1 MAVVDDFDLD
11 SVSNAVNSAFGRKS
25 APPARN
31 QSSRDQEALR
41 VLQDEYE
48 KQSKLV
54 AGGNAASARN
64 LEALQREMK
73 LKGGAP
79 TTAQTQSDDFSIDA
93 IGAAVQD
100 AFKTAKTDKP
110 VPKNKTD
117 QAIIN
122 LQRSREMYGQ
132 MGRDFGASAASLAD
146 TTIGGVL
153 PMAGQVVQ
161 AASRPFT
168 TPEKAQQYGQA
179 VSGALEKPFGKTF
192 GVTQSPAYQGEA
204 SQRLMNF
211 IGENVNKGAEWIAQ
225 KTGLPLPDVQNMM
238 GTATIA
244 APALMAK
251 PLATVVKPLVK
262 GAETVSQWGNEIRA
276 GAPSQLEQ
284 QFQAR
289 GGKQSAGAAATE
301 VKTQLD
307 AAIAQA
313 KPELAADLK
322 LLNPAETNIEA
333 INRLVD
339 ADSLDVPVRLT
350 RGQASQNP
358 SLISRERNERG
369 FKEQFVDRFNEQ
381 NKALKENVTL
391 VKERAAPDVFAP
403 DYVSNAQ
410 GAIEQV
416 REKIDA
422 FKAEKQQ
429 AYKDLADF
437 GAGKLEVDS
446 KTFAQNAM
454 NALTKNEDIDF
465 LPSTI
470 KIKVD
475 QYVAGK
481 AMNFD
486 QFQNLA
492 TQIAR
497 ETRKAQKADDGNAVY
512 ALGLVRNELESLP
525 LIGET
530 AEAKVF
536 ADKARGLAK
545 REFDLIDKNRP
556 TYNSVYAMV
565 ENGSADTK
573 NFIQNYVISSKNQDF
588 AKMIDL
594 VGDSP
599 QAIQNLR
606 AGTLDYMLRNSTD
619 ASGNF
624 LTGKFAKTVADLDV
638 NKKLDALFGA
648 EEASRLRKIANAG
661 TLIEARPKGAF
672 VNESNTTV
680 SAGQLAK
687 DYVTGVLEDIPVV
700 GSIVKPATNLYTQSK
715 MKKEMKESLRPAAGT
730 KLSDVGKPQ
739 TPVKIDLRG
748 MGNKE

>member
-25 APPARN
+25 APPAKV
-31 QSSRDQEALR
+31 QSSRDQESLKY
-41 VLQDEYE
+41 LQAEYDRE
-48 KQSKLV
+48 SKLA

-79 TTAQTQSDDFSIDA
+79 TTAQPQTDDFSIDA

-100 AFKTAKTDKP
+100 AFKGTKTDKP

-132 MGRDFGASAASLAD
+132 MGRDVGASVASLAD
-146 TTIGGVL
+146 TTIGGIL

-179 VSGALEKPFGKTF
+179 VTGALEKPFGKTF

-211 IGENVNKGAEWIAQ
+211 IGENINKGAEWIAQ

-251 PLATVVKPLVK
+251 PLATIAKPLVK
-262 GAETVSQWGNEIRA
+262 GAETLSQWGNEIRA

-284 QFQAR
+284 QFQAK

-350 RGQASQNP
+350 RGQSSQNP
-358 SLISRERNERG
+358 TLISRERNERG

-410 GAIEQV
+410 GAIDQV

-422 FKAEKQQ
+422 FKAEKKQ
-429 AYKDLADF
+429 AYTDLDNF

-465 LPSTI
+465 LPPTI
-470 KIKVD
+470 KTKVD
-475 QYVAGK
+475 QYIAGK
-481 AMNFD
+481 PMNFD

-497 ETRKAQKADDGNAVY
+497 ETRKSQKADDGNAVH
-512 ALGLVRNELESLP
+512 ALTLVRNELESLP

-545 REFDLIDKNRP
+545 REFDLIDKTRP

-565 ENGSADTK
+565 ENGGADTK
-573 NFIQNYVISSKNQDF
+573 NFIQNNVFSSKNQDF

-594 VGDSP
+594 VNDNP

-606 AGTLDYMLRNSTD
+606 AGTIDYMLRNSTD

-624 LTGKFAKTVADLDV
+624 ATGKFAKTIADLDV

-648 EEASRLRKIANAG
+648 EEAGRLRKIANAG

-680 SAGQLAK
+680 SAGQMAK
-687 DYVTGVLEDIPVV
+687 NYLTGVLEEIPVV

-730 KLSDVGKPQ
+730 KLSDIGK
-739 TPVKIDLRG
+739 
-748 MGNKE
+748 

>member
-25 APPARN
+25 APPART

-48 KQSKLV
+48 KQSKLA

-100 AFKTAKTDKP
+100 AFKGSKTDKP
-110 VPKNKTD
+110 VAKNKTD

-122 LQRSREMYGQ
+122 LQKSREMYGQ

-146 TTIGGVL
+146 TTIGGIL

-244 APALMAK
+244 APALLAK
-251 PLATVVKPLVK
+251 PLATVAKPLVK

-358 SLISRERNERG
+358 TLISRERNERG

-391 VKERAAPDVFAP
+391 VKERSAPDVFAP

-465 LPSTI
+465 LPPTI
-470 KIKVD
+470 KTKVD
-475 QYVAGK
+475 QYIAGK
-481 AMNFD
+481 PMNFD

-565 ENGSADTK
+565 ENGGADTK
-573 NFIQNYVISSKNQDF
+573 NFIQNNVFSSKNQDF

-594 VGDSP
+594 VGDNP

-700 GSIVKPATNLYTQSK
+700 GSIVKPATNLYNQSK
-715 MKKEMKESLRPAAGT
+715 FKKEMKESLRPAAGT

-739 TPVKIDLRG
+739 TPVKIDLSG
-748 MGNKE
+748 MAKKD

>member
-11 SVSNAVNSAFGRKS
+11 SVSKAVNSAFGRKS
-25 APPARN
+25 APAAN
-31 QSSRDQEALR
+31 TQSSRDQEALR
-41 VLQDEYE
+41 VLQAEFE
-48 KQSKLV
+48 RESKLA

-79 TTAQTQSDDFSIDA
+79 TTAQPQADDFSIDA

-110 VPKNKTD
+110 VAKTKTD

-146 TTIGGVL
+146 TTIGGIL

-168 TPEKAQQYGQA
+168 TPEKAQEYGQA
-179 VSGALEKPFGKTF
+179 VTGALEKPFGKTF
-192 GVTQSPAYQGEA
+192 GVTQTPAYQGEA

-244 APALMAK
+244 APAVLAK
-251 PLATVVKPLVK
+251 PLATVAKPLVR

-284 QFQAR
+284 QFQAK
-289 GGKQSAGAAATE
+289 GGKQNAGAAATQA
-301 VKTQLD
+301 KTQID

-358 SLISRERNERG
+358 TLISRERNERG

-465 LPSTI
+465 LPPTI
-470 KIKVD
+470 KTKVD
-475 QYVAGK
+475 QYIAGK
-481 AMNFD
+481 PMNFD

-497 ETRKAQKADDGNAVY
+497 ETRKAQKADDGNAVH

-545 REFDLIDKNRP
+545 REFDLIDKTRP

-565 ENGSADTK
+565 ENGGADTK
-573 NFIQNYVISSKNQDF
+573 NFIQNNVFSSKNQDF

-594 VGDSP
+594 VGDNP

-648 EEASRLRKIANAG
+648 EEAGRLRKIANAG

-700 GSIVKPATNLYTQSK
+700 GSVVKPATNLYMQNK

-730 KLSDVGKPQ
+730 KLSDIGK
-739 TPVKIDLRG
+739 
-748 MGNKE
+748 

>member
-25 APPARN
+25 APPART

-48 KQSKLV
+48 KESKLA

-110 VPKNKTD
+110 VAKTKTD

-146 TTIGGVL
+146 TTIGGIL

-168 TPEKAQQYGQA
+168 TPEKAQEYGQA

-244 APALMAK
+244 APALLAK
-251 PLATVVKPLVK
+251 PLATVAKPLVK

-358 SLISRERNERG
+358 TLISRERNERG

-470 KIKVD
+470 KTKVD
-475 QYVAGK
+475 QYIAGK
-481 AMNFD
+481 PMNFD

-497 ETRKAQKADDGNAVY
+497 ETRKAQKADDGNAVH

-545 REFDLIDKNRP
+545 REFDLIDKTRP
-556 TYNSVYAMV
+556 TYNAVYAMV
-565 ENGSADTK
+565 ENGGADTK
-573 NFIQNYVISSKNQDF
+573 NFIQNYVFSSKNQDF
-588 AKMIDL
+588 ANTMDL

-680 SAGQLAK
+680 SAGQIAK
-687 DYVTGVLEDIPVV
+687 NYLTGVLEEIPVV
-700 GSIVKPATNLYTQSK
+700 GSVVKPATNLYTQSK

-739 TPVKIDLRG
+739 TPVKIDLSG
-748 MGNKE
+748 MAKKD

>member
-25 APPARN
+25 APPAKT

-48 KQSKLV
+48 KQSKLA

-79 TTAQTQSDDFSIDA
+79 TTAQTQSDDFSVDS

-110 VPKNKTD
+110 VAKNKTD

-132 MGRDFGASAASLAD
+132 MGRDLGASAASLAD
-146 TTIGGVL
+146 TTIGGIL

-244 APALMAK
+244 APAVLAK
-251 PLATVVKPLVK
+251 PLATVAKPLVK
-262 GAETVSQWGNEIRA
+262 GAETLSQWGNEIRA

-284 QFQAR
+284 QFQAK
-289 GGKQSAGAAATE
+289 GGKQSAGAAATKA
-301 VKTQLD
+301 KTQLD

-333 INRLVD
+333 LNRVVD

-358 SLISRERNERG
+358 TLISRERNERG

-416 REKIDA
+416 RAKIDA

-465 LPSTI
+465 LPPTI
-470 KIKVD
+470 KTKVD
-475 QYVAGK
+475 QYIAGK
-481 AMNFD
+481 PMNFD

-497 ETRKAQKADDGNAVY
+497 ETRKAQKADDGNAVH

-565 ENGSADTK
+565 ENGGADTK
-573 NFIQNYVISSKNQDF
+573 NFIQNNVFSSKNQDF

-594 VGDSP
+594 VGDNP

-624 LTGKFAKTVADLDV
+624 LTGKFAKTIADLDV

-648 EEASRLRKIANAG
+648 EEAGRLRKIANAG

-700 GSIVKPATNLYTQSK
+700 GSIVKPATNLYNQSK
-715 MKKEMKESLRPAAGT
+715 NKKEMKESLRPAAGT
-730 KLSDVGKPQ
+730 KLSDIGK
-739 TPVKIDLRG
+739 
-748 MGNKE
+748 

>member
-25 APPARN
+25 APPART
-31 QSSRDQEALR
+31 QSSRDQEALK

-48 KQSKLV
+48 KQSKLA

-79 TTAQTQSDDFSIDA
+79 TTAQTQSDDFSVDA
-93 IGAAVQD
+93 IGSAVQD

-110 VPKNKTD
+110 VAKNKTD

-146 TTIGGVL
+146 TTIGGIL

-161 AASRPFT
+161 AGARFLGGAEQMITGKPTSLT
-168 TPEKAQQYGQA
+168 SEKAQQYGQA

-244 APALMAK
+244 APAVLAK
-251 PLATVVKPLVK
+251 PLATVAKPLVR

-333 INRLVD
+333 LNRIVD

-358 SLISRERNERG
+358 TLISRERNERG
-369 FKEQFVDRFNEQ
+369 FKEQFADRFNEQ

-465 LPSTI
+465 LPPTI
-470 KIKVD
+470 KTKVD
-475 QYVAGK
+475 QYMEGK
-481 AMNFD
+481 SMNFD

-492 TQIAR
+492 TQIER
-497 ETRKAQKADDGNAVY
+497 ERRKAQRADDGNAVY
-512 ALGLVRNELESLP
+512 ALGLVRNELENLP

-565 ENGSADTK
+565 ENGGADTK
-573 NFIQNYVISSKNQDF
+573 NFIQNNVFSSKNQDF

-594 VGDSP
+594 VGDNP

-606 AGTLDYMLRNSTD
+606 AGTLDYILKNSTD

-624 LTGKFAKTVADLDV
+624 ATGKFAKSISDLDV

-648 EEASRLRKIANAG
+648 EEAGRLRKIANAG
-661 TLIEARPKGAF
+661 TLIEARPKGSF

-680 SAGQLAK
+680 SAGQMAK
-687 DYVTGVLEDIPVV
+687 NYLTGVLEEIPVV
-700 GSIVKPATNLYTQSK
+700 GSVVKPATNLYMQNK

-730 KLSDVGKPQ
+730 KLSDIGK
-739 TPVKIDLRG
+739 
-748 MGNKE
+748 

>member
-25 APPARN
+25 APPAKT
-31 QSSRDQEALR
+31 QSSREQEALR
-41 VLQDEYE
+41 VLQAEYE
-48 KQSKLV
+48 RESKLA

-79 TTAQTQSDDFSIDA
+79 TTAQTPSDDFSIDA

-110 VPKNKTD
+110 VARNKTD

-122 LQRSREMYGQ
+122 LQKSREMYGQ

-146 TTIGGVL
+146 TTIGGIL

-244 APALMAK
+244 APALLAK
-251 PLATVVKPLVK
+251 PLATVAKPLVK

-465 LPSTI
+465 LPPTI
-470 KIKVD
+470 KTKVD
-475 QYVAGK
+475 QYIAGK
-481 AMNFD
+481 PMNFD

-565 ENGSADTK
+565 ENGGADTK
-573 NFIQNYVISSKNQDF
+573 NFIQNNVFSSKNQDF

-594 VGDSP
+594 VGDNP

-700 GSIVKPATNLYTQSK
+700 GSIVKPATNLYNQSK
-715 MKKEMKESLRPAAGT
+715 FKKEMKESLRPAAGT

-739 TPVKIDLRG
+739 TPVKIDLSG
-748 MGNKE
+748 MAKKD

>member
-1 MAVVDDFDLD
+1 MAVVDDFDVD
-11 SVSNAVNSAFGRKS
+11 SINSAVSSAFGRKS
-25 APPARN
+25 APPAKT
-31 QSSRDQEALR
+31 QTSREQESLR
-41 VLQDEYE
+41 ILQAEYDRE
-48 KQSKLV
+48 SKL
-54 AGGNAASARN
+54 AAAGNATSARN
-64 LEALQREMK
+64 LISLEKEMK
-73 LKGGAP
+73 RAGGAP
-79 TTAQTQSDDFSIDA
+79 TTAQTPSDDFSVDA
-93 IGAAVQD
+93 IGSAVQD
-100 AFKTAKTDKP
+100 AFKGSKTDKP
-110 VPKNKTD
+110 TAKNKTD

-122 LQRSREMYGQ
+122 LQKSREMYGQ

-146 TTIGGVL
+146 TTIGGIL

-168 TPEKAQQYGQA
+168 TPEKAQEYGQA
-179 VSGALEKPFGKTF
+179 VSSALEKPFGKTL
-192 GVTQSPAYQGEA
+192 GVTENPAYKNEA

-244 APALMAK
+244 APALLAK
-251 PLATVVKPLVK
+251 PLAVAAKPLVR
-262 GAETVSQWGNEIRA
+262 GAETLSQWGNEIRA

-284 QFQAR
+284 QFQSK
-289 GGKQSAGAAATE
+289 GGMQNAGAAATQ

-339 ADSLDVPVRLT
+339 ADSLDIPVRLT

-369 FKEQFVDRFNEQ
+369 FKDQFADRFNEQ

-391 VKERAAPDVFAP
+391 VKERAAPDVFGP

-422 FKAEKQQ
+422 FKTEKKQ
-429 AYKDLADF
+429 AYTDLDNF

-465 LPSTI
+465 LPPTI
-470 KIKVD
+470 KSKVD
-475 QYVAGK
+475 QYMEGK
-481 AMNFD
+481 PMNFD

-492 TQIAR
+492 TQISR
-497 ETRKAQKADDGNAVY
+497 ETRKAQRADDGNAVH
-512 ALGLVRNELESLP
+512 ALTLVRNELENLP

-545 REFDLIDKNRP
+545 REFDLIDKTRP
-556 TYNSVYAMV
+556 TYNAVYAMV

-648 EEASRLRKIANAG
+648 EEAGRLRKIANAG
-661 TLIEARPKGAF
+661 TLIEARPKGSF
-672 VNESNTTV
+672 VNESNTTTA
-680 SAGQLAK
+680 AGQLAK
-687 DYVTGVLEDIPVV
+687 EYVGGVLQDIPIVK
-700 GSIVKPATNLYTQSK
+700 SIIKPATNMYMENK

-730 KLSDVGKPQ
+730 KLSDIGK
-739 TPVKIDLRG
+739 
-748 MGNKE
+748 

>member
-1 MAVVDDFDLD
+1 MAAVDDFDVD
-11 SVSNAVNSAFGRKS
+11 SINSAVSSAFGRKS
-25 APPARN
+25 APNTRT
-31 QSSRDQEALR
+31 QSSRDQESLK
-41 VLQDEYE
+41 VLQEEYDRE
-48 KQSKLV
+48 SKL
-54 AGGNAASARN
+54 AASGNAASARN
-64 LEALQREMK
+64 LESLQREMK
-73 LKGGAP
+73 LKGGSP
-79 TTAQTQSDDFSIDA
+79 TTTPSDDFNVDA

-110 VPKNKTD
+110 VAKNKTD

-122 LQRSREMYGQ
+122 FQKSREMYGQ

-146 TTIGGVL
+146 TTIGGIL

-168 TPEKAQQYGQA
+168 TPEKAQEYGQA
-179 VSGALEKPFGKTF
+179 VTSALEKPFGKAL
-192 GVTQSPAYQGEA
+192 GVTQTPAYQNEA
-204 SQRLMNF
+204 SRKLMDF

-251 PLATVVKPLVK
+251 PLAVAAKPLVK
-262 GAETVSQWGNEIRA
+262 GAETLSQMASEISPTA
-276 GAPSQLEQ
+276 QQQMQQ
-284 QFQAR
+284 QFQAK
-289 GGKQSAGAAATE
+289 GGMQNVGAAATQ

-358 SLISRERNERG
+358 TLISRERNERG
-369 FKEQFVDRFNEQ
+369 FKEQFADRFNEQ

-391 VKERAAPDVFAP
+391 VKERAAPDVFGP

-416 REKIDA
+416 REKIDTY
-422 FKAEKQQ
+422 KTEKQQ
-429 AYKDLADF
+429 AYKDLENF

-470 KIKVD
+470 KSKVD
-475 QYVAGK
+475 QYIAGK
-481 AMNFD
+481 PMNFD

-492 TQIAR
+492 TQISR
-497 ETRKAQKADDGNAVY
+497 ETRKAQKADDGNAVH
-512 ALGLVRNELESLP
+512 ALTLVRNELENLP

-530 AEAKVF
+530 AEAKVY
-536 ADKARGLAK
+536 ADKARSLAK
-545 REFDLIDKNRP
+545 REFDLIDKTRP

-565 ENGSADTK
+565 ENGGADTK
-573 NFIQNYVISSKNQDF
+573 NFIQNYVFSSKNQDF

-648 EEASRLRKIANAG
+648 EEANRLRKIANAG
-661 TLIEARPKGAF
+661 TLIEARPKGSF
-672 VNESNTTV
+672 VNESNTTTA
-680 SAGQLAK
+680 AGQLAK
-687 DYVTGVLEDIPVV
+687 EYVGGVLQDIPIVK
-700 GSIVKPATNLYTQSK
+700 SIIKPATNIYIENK

-730 KLSDVGKPQ
+730 KLSDLGK
-739 TPVKIDLRG
+739 
-748 MGNKE
+748 

>member
-11 SVSNAVNSAFGRKS
+11 SVSKAVNSAFGRKS
-25 APPARN
+25 APPAN
-31 QSSRDQEALR
+31 IQSSRDQEALR
-41 VLQDEYE
+41 VLQAEFE
-48 KQSKLV
+48 RESKLA

-110 VPKNKTD
+110 VAKTKID

-146 TTIGGVL
+146 TTIGGIL

-168 TPEKAQQYGQA
+168 TPEKAQEYGQA
-179 VSGALEKPFGKTF
+179 VTGALEKPFGKTF

-244 APALMAK
+244 APALLAK
-251 PLATVVKPLVK
+251 PLATVAKPLVK

-358 SLISRERNERG
+358 TLISRERNERG

-465 LPSTI
+465 LPPTI
-470 KIKVD
+470 KTKVD
-475 QYVAGK
+475 QYIAGK
-481 AMNFD
+481 PMNFD

-556 TYNSVYAMV
+556 TYNAVYAMV
-565 ENGSADTK
+565 ENGGADTK
-573 NFIQNYVISSKNQDF
+573 NFIQNNVFSSKNQDF

-594 VGDSP
+594 VGDNP

-680 SAGQLAK
+680 SAGQIAK
-687 DYVTGVLEDIPVV
+687 NYLTGVLEEIPVV
-700 GSIVKPATNLYTQSK
+700 GSVVKPATNLYTQSK

-739 TPVKIDLRG
+739 TPVKIDLSG
-748 MGNKE
+748 MAKKD

>member
-25 APPARN
+25 APPAKT
-31 QSSRDQEALR
+31 QTSREQEALR
-41 VLQDEYE
+41 VLQAEYE
-48 KQSKLV
+48 RESKLA

-79 TTAQTQSDDFSIDA
+79 TTAQTPSDDFSVDA

-100 AFKTAKTDKP
+100 AFKSAKTDKP
-110 VPKNKTD
+110 VAKTKTD

-132 MGRDFGASAASLAD
+132 MGRDLGAGVASLAD
-146 TTIGGVL
+146 TTIGGIL

-168 TPEKAQQYGQA
+168 TPEKAQEYGQA
-179 VSGALEKPFGKTF
+179 VTGALEKPFGKTF

-244 APALMAK
+244 APALLAK
-251 PLATVVKPLVK
+251 PLATVAKPLVK

-284 QFQAR
+284 QFQAK
-289 GGKQSAGAAATE
+289 GGKQSAGAAATQ
-301 VKTQLD
+301 VKTQID

-322 LLNPAETNIEA
+322 LLNPAETNMEA

-369 FKEQFVDRFNEQ
+369 FKEQFADRFNEQ

-446 KTFAQNAM
+446 KTFGQNAM

-465 LPSTI
+465 LPPTI
-470 KIKVD
+470 KAKVD
-475 QYVAGK
+475 QYMAGK
-481 AMNFD
+481 PMNFD

-497 ETRKAQKADDGNAVY
+497 ETRKAQRADDGNAVHS
-512 ALGLVRNELESLP
+512 LTLVRNELENLP

-545 REFDLIDKNRP
+545 REFDLIDKTRP
-556 TYNSVYAMV
+556 TYNAVYAMV
-565 ENGSADTK
+565 ENGGADTK
-573 NFIQNYVISSKNQDF
+573 NFIQNYVFSSKNQDF

-594 VGDSP
+594 VNDNP

-619 ASGNF
+619 ASENF
-624 LTGKFAKTVADLDV
+624 ATGKFAKTIADLDV
-638 NKKLDALFGA
+638 NKKLDTLFGA
-648 EEASRLRKIANAG
+648 EEASKLRKIANAG
-661 TLIEARPKGAF
+661 TLIEARPKGSF

-687 DYVTGVLEDIPVV
+687 DYVTNVLQDIPVL
-700 GSIVKPATNLYTQSK
+700 GSVVKPATNLYMQNK

-730 KLSDVGKPQ
+730 KLSDIGK
-739 TPVKIDLRG
+739 
-748 MGNKE
+748 

>member
-1 MAVVDDFDLD
+1 MAVVDDFDLN

-25 APPARN
+25 APPAKT

-48 KQSKLV
+48 KQSKLA

-79 TTAQTQSDDFSIDA
+79 TTAQPQTDDFSIDA

-100 AFKTAKTDKP
+100 AFKGSKTDKP

-132 MGRDFGASAASLAD
+132 MGRDLGASAASLAD
-146 TTIGGVL
+146 TTIGGIL
-153 PMAGQVVQ
+153 PITGQVVQ
-161 AASRPFT
+161 AGARFLGGAEQMITGKPTSL

-244 APALMAK
+244 APAVLAK
-251 PLATVVKPLVK
+251 PLATVAKPLVR
-262 GAETVSQWGNEIRA
+262 GAETVSQWGNEIRS

-284 QFQAR
+284 QFQAK
-289 GGKQSAGAAATE
+289 GGKQSAGAAATQA
-301 VKTQLD
+301 KTQID

-333 INRLVD
+333 LNRIVD

-350 RGQASQNP
+350 RGQSSQNP
-358 SLISRERNERG
+358 TLISRERNERG

-416 REKIDA
+416 RAKIDA

-465 LPSTI
+465 LPPTI
-470 KIKVD
+470 KTKVD
-475 QYVAGK
+475 QYIAGK
-481 AMNFD
+481 PMNFD

-497 ETRKAQKADDGNAVY
+497 ETRKAQKADDGNAVH

-545 REFDLIDKNRP
+545 REFDLIDKTRP

-565 ENGSADTK
+565 ENGGADTK
-573 NFIQNYVISSKNQDF
+573 NFIQNNVFSSKNQDF

-594 VGDSP
+594 VGDNP

-606 AGTLDYMLRNSTD
+606 AGTLDYIIRNSTD

-624 LTGKFAKTVADLDV
+624 ATGKFAKSISDLDV

-648 EEASRLRKIANAG
+648 EEAGRLRKIANAG
-661 TLIEARPKGAF
+661 TLIEARPKGSF

-680 SAGQLAK
+680 SAGQMAK
-687 DYVTGVLEDIPVV
+687 NYLTGVLEEIPVV
-700 GSIVKPATNLYTQSK
+700 GSVVKPATNLYMQNK

-730 KLSDVGKPQ
+730 KLSDIGK
-739 TPVKIDLRG
+739 
-748 MGNKE
+748 

>member
-25 APPARN
+25 APPART

-48 KQSKLV
+48 KQSKLA

-110 VPKNKTD
+110 VAKTKTD

-168 TPEKAQQYGQA
+168 TPEKAQEYGQA
-179 VSGALEKPFGKTF
+179 VTGALEKPFGKTF

-244 APALMAK
+244 APALLAK
-251 PLATVVKPLVK
+251 PLATVAKPLVK
-262 GAETVSQWGNEIRA
+262 GAETISQWGNEIRA

-358 SLISRERNERG
+358 TLISRERNERG

-470 KIKVD
+470 KTKVD
-475 QYVAGK
+475 QYIAGK
-481 AMNFD
+481 PMNFD

-545 REFDLIDKNRP
+545 REFDLIDKTRP
-556 TYNSVYAMV
+556 TYNAVYAMV
-565 ENGSADTK
+565 ENGGADTK
-573 NFIQNYVISSKNQDF
+573 NFIQNYVFSSKNQDF
-588 AKMIDL
+588 AKTMDL

-661 TLIEARPKGAF
+661 TLIEARPKGSF

-680 SAGQLAK
+680 SAGQIAK
-687 DYVTGVLEDIPVV
+687 NYLTGVLEEIPVV
-700 GSIVKPATNLYTQSK
+700 GSVVKPATNLYTQSK

-739 TPVKIDLRG
+739 TPVKIDLSG
-748 MGNKE
+748 MAKKD

>member
-25 APPARN
+25 APPAKT
-31 QSSRDQEALR
+31 QSSREQEALR
-41 VLQDEYE
+41 VLQAEYE
-48 KQSKLV
+48 RESKLA

-100 AFKTAKTDKP
+100 AFKGSKTDKP

-146 TTIGGVL
+146 TTIGGIL

-168 TPEKAQQYGQA
+168 TPEKAQEYGQA
-179 VSGALEKPFGKTF
+179 VTGALEKPFGKTF

-244 APALMAK
+244 APALLAK
-251 PLATVVKPLVK
+251 PLATVAKPLVK
-262 GAETVSQWGNEIRA
+262 GAETISQWGNEIRA

-358 SLISRERNERG
+358 TLISRERNERG

-470 KIKVD
+470 KTKVD
-475 QYVAGK
+475 QYMAGK
-481 AMNFD
+481 PMNFD

-497 ETRKAQKADDGNAVY
+497 ETRKAQKADDGNAVH

-565 ENGSADTK
+565 ENGGADTK
-573 NFIQNYVISSKNQDF
+573 NFIQNNVFSSKNQDF

-594 VGDSP
+594 VGDNP

-680 SAGQLAK
+680 SAGQIAK
-687 DYVTGVLEDIPVV
+687 NYLTGVLEEIPVV
-700 GSIVKPATNLYTQSK
+700 GSVVKPATNLYTQSK

-739 TPVKIDLRG
+739 TPVKIDLSG
-748 MGNKE
+748 MAKKD

>member
-25 APPARN
+25 APPART
-31 QSSRDQEALR
+31 QSSRDQEALK

-48 KQSKLV
+48 KQSKLA

-79 TTAQTQSDDFSIDA
+79 TTAQPQSDDFSIDA

-132 MGRDFGASAASLAD
+132 MGRDVGASVASLAD
-146 TTIGGVL
+146 TTIGGIL

-161 AASRPFT
+161 AGARFLGGAEQMITGKPTSL

-238 GTATIA
+238 GTLTVAT
-244 APALMAK
+244 PALLAK
-251 PLATVVKPLVK
+251 PLATVAKPLVR

-284 QFQAR
+284 QFQAK

-333 INRLVD
+333 LNRVVD

-358 SLISRERNERG
+358 TLISRERNERG

-416 REKIDA
+416 RAKIDA

-465 LPSTI
+465 LPPTI
-470 KIKVD
+470 KTKVD
-475 QYVAGK
+475 QYIAGK
-481 AMNFD
+481 PMNFD

-497 ETRKAQKADDGNAVY
+497 ETRKAQKADDGNAVH

-565 ENGSADTK
+565 ENGGADTK
-573 NFIQNYVISSKNQDF
+573 NFIQNNVFSSKNQDF

-594 VGDSP
+594 VGDNP

-606 AGTLDYMLRNSTD
+606 AGTLDYIIRNSTD

-624 LTGKFAKTVADLDV
+624 ATGKFAKSISDLDV

-648 EEASRLRKIANAG
+648 EEAGRLRKIANAG

-672 VNESNTTV
+672 VNESNSTV

-687 DYVTGVLEDIPVV
+687 DYVIGVLEDIPVV
-700 GSIVKPATNLYTQSK
+700 GSVVKPATNLYNQGK
-715 MKKEMKESLRPAAGT
+715 FKKEMKESLRPAAGT
-730 KLSDVGKPQ
+730 KLSDIGK
-739 TPVKIDLRG
+739 
-748 MGNKE
+748 

>member
-25 APPARN
+25 APPART
-31 QSSRDQEALR
+31 QSSRDQEALK

-48 KQSKLV
+48 KQSKLA

-79 TTAQTQSDDFSIDA
+79 TTAQPQSDDFSIDA

-132 MGRDFGASAASLAD
+132 MGRDVGASVASLAD
-146 TTIGGVL
+146 TTIGGIL

-161 AASRPFT
+161 AGARFLGGAEQMITGKPTSL

-244 APALMAK
+244 APALLAK
-251 PLATVVKPLVK
+251 PLATVAKPLVR

-284 QFQAR
+284 QFQAK

-333 INRLVD
+333 LNRVVD

-358 SLISRERNERG
+358 TLISRERNERG

-416 REKIDA
+416 RAKIDA

-465 LPSTI
+465 LPPTI
-470 KIKVD
+470 KTKVD
-475 QYVAGK
+475 QYIAGK
-481 AMNFD
+481 PMNFD

-497 ETRKAQKADDGNAVY
+497 ETRKAQKADDGNAVH

-565 ENGSADTK
+565 ENGGADTK
-573 NFIQNYVISSKNQDF
+573 NFIQNNVFSSKNQDF

-594 VGDSP
+594 VGDNP

-606 AGTLDYMLRNSTD
+606 AGTLDYIIRNSTD

-624 LTGKFAKTVADLDV
+624 ATGKFAKSISDLDV

-648 EEASRLRKIANAG
+648 EEAGRLRKIANAG
-661 TLIEARPKGAF
+661 TLIEARPKGSF

-680 SAGQLAK
+680 SAGQIAK
-687 DYVTGVLEDIPVV
+687 NYLTGVLEEIPVV
-700 GSIVKPATNLYTQSK
+700 GSVVKPATNLYTQSK

-730 KLSDVGKPQ
+730 KLSDIGK
-739 TPVKIDLRG
+739 
-748 MGNKE
+748 

>member
-25 APPARN
+25 APPART

-41 VLQDEYE
+41 VLQAEYE
-48 KQSKLV
+48 RESKLA

-100 AFKTAKTDKP
+100 AFKGSKTDKP
-110 VPKNKTD
+110 VAKNKTD

-122 LQRSREMYGQ
+122 LQKSREMYGQ

-146 TTIGGVL
+146 TTIGGIL

-244 APALMAK
+244 APALLAK
-251 PLATVVKPLVK
+251 PLATVAKPLVK

-358 SLISRERNERG
+358 TLISRERNERG

-391 VKERAAPDVFAP
+391 VKERSAPDVFAP

-465 LPSTI
+465 LPPTI
-470 KIKVD
+470 KTKVD
-475 QYVAGK
+475 QYIAGK
-481 AMNFD
+481 PMNFD

-565 ENGSADTK
+565 ENGGADTK
-573 NFIQNYVISSKNQDF
+573 NFIQNNVFSSKNQDF

-594 VGDSP
+594 VGDNP

-700 GSIVKPATNLYTQSK
+700 GSIVKPATNLYNQSK
-715 MKKEMKESLRPAAGT
+715 FKKEMKESLRPAAGT

-739 TPVKIDLRG
+739 TPVKIDLSG
-748 MGNKE
+748 MAKKD

>member
-1 MAVVDDFDLD
+1 
-11 SVSNAVNSAFGRKS
+11 
-25 APPARN
+25 
-31 QSSRDQEALR
+31 
-41 VLQDEYE
+41 
-48 KQSKLV
+48 
-54 AGGNAASARN
+54 
-64 LEALQREMK
+64 
-73 LKGGAP
+73 
-79 TTAQTQSDDFSIDA
+79 
-93 IGAAVQD
+93 
-100 AFKTAKTDKP
+100 
-110 VPKNKTD
+110 
-117 QAIIN
+117 
-122 LQRSREMYGQ
+122 
-132 MGRDFGASAASLAD
+132 
-146 TTIGGVL
+146 
-153 PMAGQVVQ
+153 
-161 AASRPFT
+161 
-168 TPEKAQQYGQA
+168 
-179 VSGALEKPFGKTF
+179 
-192 GVTQSPAYQGEA
+192 
-204 SQRLMNF
+204 
-211 IGENVNKGAEWIAQ
+211 
-225 KTGLPLPDVQNMM
+225 
-238 GTATIA
+238 
-244 APALMAK
+244 
-251 PLATVVKPLVK
+251 LVK

-465 LPSTI
+465 LPPTI
-470 KIKVD
+470 KTKVD
-475 QYVAGK
+475 QYIAGK
-481 AMNFD
+481 PMNFD

-565 ENGSADTK
+565 ENGGADTK
-573 NFIQNYVISSKNQDF
+573 NFIQNNVFSSKNQDF

-594 VGDSP
+594 VGDNP

-700 GSIVKPATNLYTQSK
+700 GSIVKPATNLYNQSK
-715 MKKEMKESLRPAAGT
+715 FKKEMKESLRPAAGT

-739 TPVKIDLRG
+739 TPVKIDLSG
-748 MGNKE
+748 MAKKD

>member
-25 APPARN
+25 APLAKT
-31 QSSRDQEALR
+31 QTSREQESLR
-41 VLQDEYE
+41 ILQAEYE
-48 KQSKLV
+48 RESKLA
-54 AGGNAASARN
+54 AGGNATSARN
-64 LEALQREMK
+64 LISLEKEMK
-73 LKGGAP
+73 RAGGAP
-79 TTAQTQSDDFSIDA
+79 TTAQTQSDDFSVDA
-93 IGAAVQD
+93 VGAAVQD
-100 AFKTAKTDKP
+100 AFKGAKTDKP
-110 VPKNKTD
+110 VAKTKTD

-146 TTIGGVL
+146 TTIGGIL

-168 TPEKAQQYGQA
+168 TPEKAQEYGQA

-244 APALMAK
+244 APALLAK
-251 PLATVVKPLVK
+251 PLATVAKPLVK
-262 GAETVSQWGNEIRA
+262 GAETLSQWGNEIRA

-284 QFQAR
+284 QFQAK

-301 VKTQLD
+301 VKTQID

-470 KIKVD
+470 KTKVD
-475 QYVAGK
+475 QYIAGK
-481 AMNFD
+481 PMNFD

-565 ENGSADTK
+565 ENGGADTK
-573 NFIQNYVISSKNQDF
+573 NFIQNNVFSSKNQDF

-594 VGDSP
+594 VGDNP

-700 GSIVKPATNLYTQSK
+700 GSIVKPATNLYNQSK
-715 MKKEMKESLRPAAGT
+715 FKKEMKESLRPAAGT
-730 KLSDVGKPQ
+730 KLSDIGK
-739 TPVKIDLRG
+739 
-748 MGNKE
+748 

>member
-48 KQSKLV
+48 KQSKLA

-110 VPKNKTD
+110 VAKTKTD

-146 TTIGGVL
+146 TTIGGIL

-161 AASRPFT
+161 AGARFLGGAEQMITGKPTSL

-238 GTATIA
+238 GTLTVAT
-244 APALMAK
+244 PALLAK
-251 PLATVVKPLVK
+251 PLATVAKPLIK

-465 LPSTI
+465 LPPTI
-470 KIKVD
+470 KTKVD
-475 QYVAGK
+475 QYIAGK
-481 AMNFD
+481 PMNFD

-565 ENGSADTK
+565 ENGGADTK
-573 NFIQNYVISSKNQDF
+573 NFIQNNVFSSKNQDF

-594 VGDSP
+594 VGDNP

-700 GSIVKPATNLYTQSK
+700 GSIVKPATNLYNQSK
-715 MKKEMKESLRPAAGT
+715 FKKEMKESLRPAAGT
-730 KLSDVGKPQ
+730 KLSDIGK
-739 TPVKIDLRG
+739 
-748 MGNKE
+748 